1 MKKILYIALAGLC
14 LVQAENLLCSH
25 PTSDPQIVAFDR
37 HYDRQ
42 LHDAKR
48 IAKEAGQRILEI
60 RNSGQLISEDVSL
73 PNGKL
78 MRQTNADVEASQLIF
93 EELSRLYPTYGF
105 ISQDQM
111 DADLSWHSKE
121 SIWIVNSIDGT
132 KEFEKGNSEFHVQI
146 GLLDRDDAVIGV
158 SYFPVTDTY
167 IWAVKGEG
175 AWIEKNNTREKL
187 NARSCPAKILIKSSS
202 NTLIETHF
210 DEWDWTPSQVI
221 GAELSTTGR
230 LLAMIRGEA
239 SLYISLGASPLGKEK
254 KGGVW
259 NYGANVVIAK
269 EAGLILTTLS
279 GNEIDLREPSALLVE
294 GIVLSNDP
302 ALVEKVL
309 SSHWN

>member
-1 MKKILYIALAGLC
+1 MKKIICLSLACLC
-14 LVQAENLLCSH
+14 LVQAQDLVCNQ
-25 PTSDPQIVAFDR
+25 PNQQMVAFDR

-42 LHDAKR
+42 LQDAKR
-48 IAKEAGQRILEI
+48 IAKQAGQKILEL
-60 RNSGQLISEDVSL
+60 RNAGLISEDVEL
-73 PNGKL
+73 ANGKIV
-78 MRQTNADVEASQLIF
+78 RQTNADVEASQLIF
-93 EELSRLYPTYGF
+93 NELSKLYPTYGF

-111 DADLSWHSKE
+111 DADLSWYLKD

-146 GLLDRDDAVIGV
+146 GLLDGNDAVIGV

-167 IWAVKGEG
+167 VWAVKGEG
-175 AWIEKNNTREKL
+175 AWFEKEGAKQRL
-187 NARSCPAKILIKSSS
+187 IAGVCSDKILIKSSS
-202 NTLIETHF
+202 YAVIENHF
-210 DEWDWTPSQVI
+210 NEWNWTPNQVV

-230 LLAMIRGEA
+230 LLAMSRGDA

-259 NYGANVVIAK
+259 NYGANVVIAN

-279 GNEIDLREPSALLVE
+279 GNEINLREPNALLVE
-294 GIVLSNDP
+294 GIVLSNDL

-309 SSHWN
+309 STNWN